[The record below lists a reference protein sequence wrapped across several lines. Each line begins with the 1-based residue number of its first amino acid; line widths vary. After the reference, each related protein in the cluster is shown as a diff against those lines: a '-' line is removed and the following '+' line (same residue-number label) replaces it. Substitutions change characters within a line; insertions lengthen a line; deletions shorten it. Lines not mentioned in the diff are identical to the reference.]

1 MGQYKSAR
9 IIALTLYE
17 QEYKQTQ
24 DIDQSIKNAV
34 EKAITL
40 FSDVDKNLLISD
52 LKESINIS
60 VGNSFVL
67 QGKDIDYKPWLT
79 AENKTQTKWTLWER
93 YRRYLLEE
101 KRWGTEV
108 VQSLDNTTDDIL
120 GLIQNPKVDHP
131 FDRRGLVVGY
141 VQSGKTANFTG
152 VINKAIDA
160 GYKLIIVLAGMHNS
174 LRSQT
179 QMRLDEEVLG
189 FETSKKIVGKIHEAV
204 AGDKRIGVT
213 TLTGEN
219 FVNVGF
225 LTSRDEKGDFNR
237 RVANQITIQPG
248 SIPFLLVVKKN
259 ASVLKNL
266 LDYFRDDSPLAK
278 HDAKSNLKS
287 VSNVPLLII
296 DDEADQA
303 SVNTGDIT
311 DEDGSILQDYEP
323 SKINKLIR
331 ELYVT
336 FDQRAYIGYT
346 ATPFANIYIHDTAVH
361 EQYGAELFPSSFI
374 ISLPKPSSYTGPAE
388 VFGLSEDDD
397 SEEQPII
404 RIVDDGERLIKE
416 SHKKTDVP
424 NILPDS
430 LIKAMYSF
438 LLSTAIRRVRGQ
450 KKVHNSMLIHVT
462 RFNVIQNKITL
473 MVEEQKNKIRRQ
485 LRYGEA
491 SGNSLAIKDELKS
504 LWVQDYLP
512 TSKKMRGDKSTEEWE
527 DIEKELLPAMESII
541 VKEINGSAGD
551 VLDYK
556 DNSEDGI
563 NVIAVGGDKLSRG
576 LTLEGLTVSYYLR
589 ASRMY
594 DTLMQMGRWFG
605 YRVGYE
611 DLCRL
616 YTTKD
621 LFKWFRHIG
630 VAMEELR
637 AEFQLMA
644 SRKST
649 PDEFGLRVRAHP
661 IMEVTSRLKMK
672 TGTPMKMS
680 YKCSISETTIFNM
693 DEDVL
698 DRNFSATET
707 FLRTLGQPDKDFKT
721 KLGHEKNDSHYFWPN
736 VDGARVVQ
744 FLEQYTTHSDAV
756 RANSRLLANY
766 ITNQIG
772 YQELT
777 DWTIVL
783 ISINETKDFYQKRIA
798 DLAVNCVTR
807 NSDNTS
813 DRYNVTSI
821 RRLVTPSHELLDFGP
836 DQLENIKV
844 KSDGDK
850 IQNIMAR
857 RERSSEKGLLMIY
870 LLNPTKLEVSQTPV
884 GIALSFPDSETAAQV
899 DYVANNVYMENELL

>member
-24 DIDQSIKNAV
+24 NIDQSIKNAV
-34 EKAITL
+34 EKAIML
-40 FSDVDKNLLISD
+40 FSDVDKNHLISD

-79 AENKTQTKWTLWER
+79 ADVKTQTRWTLWER

-189 FETSKKIVGKIHEAV
+189 FETSKKIVGKIHEAA

-278 HDAKSNLKS
+278 HDVSSNLKS
-287 VSNVPLLII
+287 VSKVPLLII

-311 DEDGSILQDYEP
+311 DEDGNILQDYEP

-336 FDQRAYIGYT
+336 FDQRAYVGYT

-397 SEEQPII
+397 AEEQPII
-404 RIVDDGERLIKE
+404 RIVEDGERLIKE

-424 NILPDS
+424 KMLPDS
-430 LIKAMYSF
+430 LIKAMHSF

-473 MVEEQKNKIRRQ
+473 MVEEQKDKIRRQ
-485 LRYGEA
+485 LRYGEE

-504 LWVQDYLP
+504 LWIQDYLP
-512 TSKKMRGDKSTEEWE
+512 TSKRMRKDKHIEEWE
-527 DIEKELLPAMESII
+527 EIEKELLPAMESII

-556 DNSEDGI
+556 DNSEEGI

-693 DEDVL
+693 DDVVL
-698 DRNFSATET
+698 DKNFSATES
-707 FLRTLGQPDKDFKT
+707 FLRTLGQPDKNFKT
-721 KLGHEKNDSHYFWPN
+721 SLGHEKNDSHYYWADI
-736 VDGARVVQ
+736 DGFRVVQ
-744 FLEQYTTHSDAV
+744 YLEQYSTHSDAV

-772 YQELT
+772 NQELT
-777 DWTIVL
+777 NWTIVL
-783 ISINETKDFYQKRIA
+783 ISINDTKDYYQKRIA
-798 DLAVNCVTR
+798 DIEVNCVTR
-807 NSDNTS
+807 NSDNIAE
-813 DRYNVTSI
+813 REKVTSI
-821 RRLVTPSHELLDFGP
+821 RRLVTPSHELLDFSP
-836 DQLENIKV
+836 DQLERIKG
-844 KSDGDK
+844 KSEGDK

-857 RERSSEKGLLMIY
+857 KERSSDKGLLMIY
-870 LLNPTKLEVSQTPV
+870 LLNPTKLNVNQTPV
-884 GIALSFPDSETAAQV
+884 GIALSFPDSETASQV
-899 DYVANNVYMENELL
+899 DYLANNVYMENEFL